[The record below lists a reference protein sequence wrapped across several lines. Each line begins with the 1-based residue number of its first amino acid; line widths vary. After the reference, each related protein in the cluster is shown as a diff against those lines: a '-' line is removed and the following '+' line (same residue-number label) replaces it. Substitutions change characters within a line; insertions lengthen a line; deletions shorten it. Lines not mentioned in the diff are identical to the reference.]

1 MEKLPTEPFSGGN
14 VGIHETWCGHPYTSM
29 LPFGICSKSNVLM
42 TASQPSLPDSV
53 PYSGHFLSSLFNPPG
68 LLCQSMLSAN
78 LQILVWTN
86 MEMAVTR
93 SIIYTFYILTMSFH
107 NNPKEWIPRNHH
119 CGSQSN
125 DRQSGWIFG
134 TRYLLV
140 GLALLLKGNTS
151 CFVPFSLPLYTSYWY
166 I

>member
-107 NNPKEWIPRNHH
+107 NNPKEWIPRNYLY
-119 CGSQSN
+119 GSQS
-125 DRQSGWIFG
+125 DDGQSGWHLVLDAY
-134 TRYLLV
+134 TR
-140 GLALLLKGNTS
+140 GLALLLKGITS
-151 CFVPFSLPLYTSYWY
+151 CSSPFSLPLYMSYWY
-166 I
+166 T